1 MLMKCLHS
9 NFYTKRADNV
19 SFLCISTTYSGIELS
34 KLLFSLVT
42 NQGIKKV
49 QENVVKLFLFGG

>member
-9 NFYTKRADNV
+9 NSYTKTADNV
-19 SFLCISTTYSGIELS
+19 SFLCISTTYSGIELP

-49 QENVVKLFLFGG
+49 